1 MANSNRSSG
10 NKTTSLAARTL
21 GSGSASGVQ
30 KSLAGSVLSQSKT
43 NRVTGK
49 AMEGIASSA
58 LRNSHS
64 SPVTRKLAGSV
75 VSQSSKKR

>member
-1 MANSNRSSG
+1 MANSNRSGS
-10 NKTTSLAARTL
+10 KTSSLAARTL
-21 GSGSASGVQ
+21 SSSSASGVQ
-30 KSLAGSVLSQSKT
+30 KSLAASVLSQVGT

-58 LRNSHS
+58 LRNPNS
-64 SPVTRKLAGSV
+64 SPLTQKLAGSV

>member
-1 MANSNRSSG
+1 MANSNRSGSS
-10 NKTTSLAARTL
+10 TTSLAARTL
-21 GSGSASGVQ
+21 TSKSASGVQ
-30 KSLAGSVLSQSKT
+30 KSLAASVLSQAST

-58 LRNSHS
+58 LRSAKA
-64 SPVTRKLAGSV
+64 SPTTQKLAGSV